1 MHVSKFTPE
10 QLVASLV
17 SEYQKQPVTTSLIVA
32 EHFGKRHADVIRAVE
47 NIGCSLDFCKRNF
60 ALTSYEVPQPHGG
73 VRTLPMYRIAKDGF
87 VMLAMGFTGKDAFK
101 FKEAYINAFNA
112 MESHLKR
119 RDEWEPIR
127 ALGKGMRHDL
137 TDAIQEFIQY
147 AKAHGASKGA
157 DHYYT
162 NFTKLEYKVLF
173 AVATGMPKGF
183 RNILDVESLET
194 LAYLEKALALHIR
207 KEMEDGKEYK
217 EIYLTAKSLAQTF
230 IDITGG
236 HRELPDTIAQKK

>member
-32 EHFGKRHADVIRAVE
+32 GYFSKRHAHILESIKSILEDESAKNTEPEFWLSEYHDTTGR
-47 NIGCSLDFCKRNF
+47 S
-60 ALTSYEVPQPHGG
+60 
-73 VRTLPMYRIAKDGF
+73 LPMYVMGRDGF
-87 VMLAMGFTGKDAFK
+87 SLLAMGFTGKKALAFK
-101 FKEAYINAFNA
+101 RDYIRAFNN

-127 ALGKGMRHDL
+127 SLGKGMRRDL

-157 DHYYT
+157 DHYYA
-162 NFTKLEYKVLF
+162 NFTKLEYLLLF

-183 RNILDVESLET
+183 RNMLDVESLET
-194 LAYLEKALALHIR
+194 LAYTEKALARHIR
-207 KEMEDGKEYK
+207 REMEVGKEYK
-217 EIYLTAKSLAQTF
+217 EIYQTAKSIAQMS
-230 IDITGG
+230 IDILGG
-236 HRELPDTIAQKK
+236 RRSLPELLAA

>member
-17 SEYQKQPVTTSLIVA
+17 SEYQKQPITTSLIIA
-32 EHFGKRHADVIRAVE
+32 EHFGKRHADVLRAIDSMMDE
-47 NIGCSLDFCKRNF
+47 CGKDYHERNF
-60 ALTSYEVPQPHGG
+60 APMTYTVSIGKGATREDRA
-73 VRTLPMYRIAKDGF
+73 VRVSKDGF
-87 VMLAMGFTGKDAFK
+87 TLLAMGFSGKKAMQFK
-101 FKEAYINAFNA
+101 IGYLRAFNE
-112 MESHLKR
+112 MEAQLKR

-157 DHYYT
+157 DHYYA
-162 NFTKLEYKVLF
+162 NFTKLEYTLLF

-183 RNILDVESLET
+183 RNMLDVESLET
-194 LAYLEKALALHIR
+194 LAYTEKALARHIR
-207 KEMEDGKEYK
+207 REMELGREYK
-217 EIYLTAKSLAQTF
+217 DIYQTAKSIAQMS
-230 IDITGG
+230 IDIMGG
-236 HRELPDTIAQKK
+236 RRELPELSAA